1 MKILKKD
8 YINKNE
14 FIESQCEYCNEWF
27 DVYFD
32 DEIFVVQLENDTLLT
47 FCDDYFCYENY
58 IEREK

>member
-32 DEIFVVQLENDTLLT
+32 YEIFVVQL
-47 FCDDYFCYENY
+47 
-58 IEREK
+58 